1 MQLFFS
7 LFILYCHMSERG
19 IDHRL
24 VGNANEEASTEH
36 GDFQQ
41 ALNELRVLLG
51 EEKQK
56 NFDIGYA
63 TVAIHD
69 VGDMVNVTIQRKEDD
84 VERRV
89 VFRVWP
95 DTMKV
100 AGVQTSIDMS
110 QGYPKKRGSDIIP
123 IFSLDS
129 IIEEIRK
136 VM

>member
-1 MQLFFS
+1 MQLFYF
-7 LFILYCHMSERG
+7 LFTLYCHMSERS
-19 IDHRL
+19 IDHRF

-36 GDFQQ
+36 GDFHE
-41 ALNELRVLLG
+41 ALRELRVLLG

-63 TVAIHD
+63 TVSVHD
-69 VGDMVNVTIQRKEDD
+69 IGDMVNVTVQRKEGG

-95 DTMKV
+95 DMMKV
-100 AGVQTSIDMS
+100 AGVETTIDTSV
-110 QGYPKKRGSDIIP
+110 GYPKKRGSDSIP
-123 IFSLDS
+123 VFSLDS
-129 IIEEIRK
+129 VVAEIRK